1 MKTTKNLLSLL
12 VIALSAFLY
21 TGCAKEVAKIAEKES
36 VTDRNSIF
44 AELTY
49 NQEEAQVTSVLATQ
63 QAIKSTVANLETS
76 SECLTLTYDFLVSPM
91 KLTLDYGTTNCPSND
106 GKNRRGKVLV
116 TFTGNM
122 MDSLTVVSLTFDN
135 YFVND
140 NQVTGTRTTTT
151 KGHNAA
157 GNLNQDISTN
167 GTIVMADN
175 GGTITYQSNH
185 NREWTEGESTIATT
199 DDIYSFTG
207 SASGTT
213 TTGKDFTT
221 TITTPL
227 VWKMSCTNFVSGV
240 LELKPDGDPKRVI
253 DFGAGDCDNKAT
265 ITVLGISFQI
275 TTG

>member
-44 AELTY
+44 AEMTY
-49 NQEEAQVTSVLATQ
+49 NQEDAQVTAVLLTQ
-63 QAIKSTVANLETS
+63 GFKSTAS
-76 SECLTLTYDFLVSPM
+76 GSASGSECLTATYDLLVSPM
-91 KLTLDYGTTNCPSND
+91 KLTLDYGTSNCPCTD
-106 GKNRRGKVLV
+106 GKNRRGKVFV
-116 TFTGNM
+116 TFNGNM
-122 MDSLTVVSLTFDN
+122 MDSLTVVSLAFDN

-151 KGHNAA
+151 KGHNGA
-157 GNLNQDISTN
+157 GNLNQDVSTN
-167 GTIVMADN
+167 GSIIMAN
-175 GGTITYQSNH
+175 NAGTITYVSNQ
-185 NREWTEGESTIATT
+185 NREWTEGESTAATT
-199 DDIYSFTG
+199 DDVYSFTG
-207 SASGTT
+207 SANGTT

-240 LELKPDGDPKRVI
+240 IELKPSGDPKRVI

-265 ITVLGISFQI
+265 VTVLGISFQI